1 MVQQKNNAEKQSR
14 IRRWMEKDSRMA
26 KINYHLRRE
35 NKAEKQSRIRRWMEK
50 DSRMA
55 KINYHLRRENK
66 ASKIK
71 APPEN
76 WLINLRW
83 NE

>member
-1 MVQQKNNAEKQSR
+1 MNNEDHGPAKEQCSETVKNTS
-14 IRRWMEKDSRMA
+14 
-26 KINYHLRRE
+26 
-35 NKAEKQSRIRRWMEK
+35 MEK

-66 ASKIK
+66 ASKTK
-71 APPEN
+71 APPQN
-76 WLINLRW
+76 CLINLRW